1 MARKVAA
8 SSGFANT
15 LMNSFCTT
23 TPTMPTGIVPRMIIQ
38 ASR

>member
-1 MARKVAA
+1 MARKTAA
-8 SSGFANT
+8 SSGLANT
-15 LMNSFCTT
+15 LMNSFCAT